1 MIVYNVTVN
10 ILAEKEAEF
19 VAWMKQTY
27 IPKVMETGFFSE
39 HRFLKLLQE
48 QEDGINFAAQFHTE
62 TMEKMLHFDRV
73 YANEIDDLLHKTF
86 QSDYIS
92 FRSLLET
99 IE

>member
-1 MIVYNVTVN
+1 MIIYNVTVN

-27 IPKVMETGFFSE
+27 IPKVMETGFFNE

-73 YANEIDDLLHKTF
+73 YANEIDNLLHETF
-86 QSDYIS
+86 QNDYIS

>member
-27 IPKVMETGFFSE
+27 IPRVMETGFFVE

-48 QEDGINFAAQFHTE
+48 QEDGINFAAQFHAE
-62 TMEKMLHFDRV
+62 TMEKMLHFDKV
-73 YANEIDDLLHKTF
+73 HAKEIDDLLHATF
-86 QSDYIS
+86 QNEYIS

>member
-19 VAWMKQTY
+19 VQWMKQTY
-27 IPKVMETGFFSE
+27 IPSVMGTGFFYE

-62 TMEKMLHFDRV
+62 SMDKMLHFDRV
-73 YANEIDDLLHKTF
+73 YAKDIADLLHVTF
-86 QSDYIS
+86 QNDYIS

-99 IE
+99 ID